1 MSLSCSCA
9 TGVAMPRIDE
19 SPAIGLC
26 WGTAIGTPLEPLI
39 DAAGGAGLGAITL
52 TAGMYEASRARGTS
66 VAQLRRRLRDNGV
79 RVHAIDPLIGVLPG
93 TPKPA
98 DVPPE
103 NRAYFEFTEA
113 RCYEAAE
120 ALEAETIN
128 LAHFGGRAVA
138 EQEFIDCLG
147 PLAERAARRGVR
159 LTLEF
164 LPESAIPDLAAA
176 QRIVSGVGSKNLTLL
191 LDTWHFARSGG
202 TLAQLEA
209 VPQGLIGGLQISDR
223 REPPPGTA
231 YTPMGGRLLPG
242 EGETPLVSL
251 LRALLAK
258 EPGLAVEVFSDELK
272 ALPAHEI
279 AARVASSTREVLQAV
294 RAPVAGASR

>member
-1 MSLSCSCA
+1 
-9 TGVAMPRIDE
+9 MPRIDDT
-19 SPAIGLC
+19 SPVIALC

-39 DAAGGAGLGAITL
+39 DAAGSAGLGAVTL
-52 TAGMYEASRARGTS
+52 TAGMYEASRARGVS
-66 VAQLRRRLRDNGV
+66 DAQLRRRLGDNGV

-98 DVPPE
+98 EVPE
-103 NRAYFEFTEA
+103 QNRAYFEFTEE
-113 RCYEAAE
+113 RCYAAAA
-120 ALEAETIN
+120 ALGAETIN

-176 QRIVSGVGSKNLTLL
+176 QRIVTAVGSRNLTLL

-202 TLAQLEA
+202 TLEQLQA
-209 VPQGLIGGLQISDR
+209 VPKGLIGGLQICDR
-223 REPPPGTA
+223 REPPPGTP

-242 EGETPLVSL
+242 EGEIPLVAL
-251 LRALLAK
+251 LGALLAR
-258 EPGLAVEVFSDELK
+258 EPGLTVAIEVFSDELTK
-272 ALPAHEI
+272 LPPREI
-279 AARVASSTREVLQAV
+279 AARVAASTRSVLGRV
-294 RAPVAGASR
+294 REAGGAASH

>member
-1 MSLSCSCA
+1 
-9 TGVAMPRIDE
+9 MPRIDE
-19 SPAIGLC
+19 SPVIALC

-39 DAAGGAGLGAITL
+39 DAAGGAGLGAVTL
-52 TAGMYEASRARGTS
+52 TAGMYEASRARGVS
-66 VAQLRRRLRDNGV
+66 IAELRRRLADNGV

-98 DVPPE
+98 DVPAE
-103 NRAYFEFTEA
+103 NRAYFEFTES
-113 RCYEAAE
+113 RCHEAAE
-120 ALEAETIN
+120 ALGAETIN
-128 LAHFGGRAVA
+128 LAHFGGGAVA

-147 PLAERAARRGVR
+147 PLAERAGRRGVR

-176 QRIVSGVGSKNLTLL
+176 QRIVTGVGSPHLTLL
-191 LDTWHFARSGG
+191 LDTWHFARTGG

-209 VPQGLIGGLQISDR
+209 VPAGMIGGLQISDR

-242 EGETPLVSL
+242 EGEIPLVSILRSL
-251 LRALLAK
+251 LTR
-258 EPGLAVEVFSDELK
+258 EPHLTVAVEVFSEELK

-279 AARVASSTREVLQAV
+279 AARVASSTREVLAAV
-294 RAPVAGASR
+294 RTRGSAASP

>member
-1 MSLSCSCA
+1 
-9 TGVAMPRIDE
+9 MPRIEE
-19 SPAIGLC
+19 SPVIGLC
-26 WGTAIGTPLEPLI
+26 WGTAIGTALEPLI
-39 DAAGGAGLGAITL
+39 DAAGGAGLGAVTL
-52 TAGMYEASRARGTS
+52 TAGMYEASRARGMS
-66 VAQLRRRLRDNGV
+66 DAQLRRRLSDNGV

-98 DVPPE
+98 EVPPE
-103 NRAYFEFTEA
+103 NRAYFEFTEE
-113 RCYEAAE
+113 RCYQAAA

-128 LAHFGGRAVA
+128 LAHFGGGAVT
-138 EQEFIDCLG
+138 EQQFIECLG
-147 PLAERAARRGVR
+147 PLAERAGRRGVR

-164 LPESAIPDLAAA
+164 LPESAIPNLAAA
-176 QRIVSGVGSKNLTLL
+176 QRIVSGVGSPNLTLL

-209 VPQGLIGGLQISDR
+209 LPQGLIGGLQISDR

-242 EGETPLVSL
+242 EGEIPLVSL
-251 LRALLAK
+251 LRALLTR
-258 EPGLAVEVFSDELK
+258 EPGLTVGVEVFSDELR

-279 AARVASSTREVLQAV
+279 AARVASSTREVLAQV
-294 RAPVAGASR
+294 LSPGASASP

>member
-1 MSLSCSCA
+1 
-9 TGVAMPRIDE
+9 MPRIEE
-19 SPAIGLC
+19 SPVIGLC

-39 DAAGGAGLGAITL
+39 DAAGGAGLGAVTL
-52 TAGMYEASRARGTS
+52 TAGMYEASRARGVS
-66 VAQLRRRLRDNGV
+66 DAQLRRRLLDHGV

-98 DVPPE
+98 EVPPE
-103 NRAYFEFTEA
+103 NRAYFEFTEE
-113 RCYEAAE
+113 RCYQAAE

-147 PLAERAARRGVR
+147 PLAERARRRGVR

-209 VPQGLIGGLQISDR
+209 VPQGQIGGLQISDR
-223 REPPPGTA
+223 IEPPPGTA

-242 EGETPLVSL
+242 EGEIPLVSL
-251 LRALLAK
+251 LKALLRK
-258 EPGLAVEVFSDELK
+258 EPGLTVAVEVFSDDLR

-279 AARVASSTREVLQAV
+279 AARVAASTRAVLQAA
-294 RAPVAGASR
+294 RAEATSASP

>member
-1 MSLSCSCA
+1 
-9 TGVAMPRIDE
+9 MPRIEE
-19 SPAIGLC
+19 SPVIGLC

-39 DAAGGAGLGAITL
+39 DAAGGAGLGAVTL
-52 TAGMYEASRARGTS
+52 TAGMYEASRARGMS
-66 VAQLRRRLRDNGV
+66 AEQLRARLADNGV

-98 DVPPE
+98 EVPAE
-103 NRAYFEFTEA
+103 NRAFFEFTEE
-113 RCYEAAE
+113 RCYEAAA

-128 LAHFGGRAVA
+128 LAHFGGRPVA
-138 EQEFIDCLG
+138 QQEFIDCLG

-176 QRIVSGVGSKNLTLL
+176 QRIVAAVGSKNLTLM

-202 TLAQLEA
+202 TLAQLQA
-209 VPQGLIGGLQISDR
+209 VPRGLIGGLQISDR

-242 EGETPLVSL
+242 EGEIPLVSL
-251 LRALLAK
+251 LRCLLAR
-258 EPGLAVEVFSDELK
+258 EPGLTVAVEVFSDELK

-279 AARVASSTREVLQAV
+279 AARVASSTREVLAEV
-294 RAPVAGASR
+294 RAPAAPASP

>member
-1 MSLSCSCA
+1 
-9 TGVAMPRIDE
+9 MPRIEE
-19 SPAIGLC
+19 SPVIGLC

-39 DAAGGAGLGAITL
+39 AAAGGAGLGAITL
-52 TAGMYEASRARGTS
+52 TAGMYEASRARGVS
-66 VAQLRRRLRDNGV
+66 DAQLRRQLLDNGV

-98 DVPPE
+98 EVPVE

-138 EQEFIDCLG
+138 EQEFLDCLG
-147 PLAERAARRGVR
+147 PLAERARRRGVR

-176 QRIVSGVGSKNLTLL
+176 QRIVSRVGSKNLTLL

-258 EPGLAVEVFSDELK
+258 EPGLTVAVEVFSDELK

>member
-9 TGVAMPRIDE
+9 AGAAMPRIDDTA
-19 SPAIGLC
+19 PVIALC
-26 WGTAIGTPLEPLI
+26 WGTAIGTPLESLI
-39 DAAGGAGLGAITL
+39 DAAGAAGLGAVTL
-52 TAGMYEASRARGTS
+52 TAGMYEASRARGVS
-66 VAQLRRRLRDNGV
+66 DAQLRRRLAEQGV

-98 DVPPE
+98 DVPAE
-103 NRAYFEFTEA
+103 NRAYFEFTEE
-113 RCYEAAE
+113 RCYAAAA
-120 ALEAETIN
+120 ALGAETIN

-147 PLAERAARRGVR
+147 PLAERAGRHGVR

-176 QRIVSGVGSKNLTLL
+176 QRIVTAVGSRNLRML

-202 TLAQLEA
+202 TLGQLLA

-242 EGETPLVSL
+242 EGEMPLVGL
-251 LRALLAK
+251 LQALLQR
-258 EPGLAVEVFSDELK
+258 EPGLTVAVEVFSDELK
-272 ALPAHEI
+272 ALPAPEI
-279 AARVASSTREVLQAV
+279 AARVAASTR
-294 RAPVAGASR
+294 